1 MKRSRYCTL
10 AGTLQNTLKP
20 FSASRHGCINDE
32 ETEPDVDCCCNVNA
46 RGSTE
51 HQNSLF
57 TCFWWHDCQRVL
69 NDKQYGRPDHLWQR
83 YPVLCPV
90 ESWIILERRTCLY
103 SVDCKLNI
111 SILKCYTGNMRTC
124 SGQDCVR
131 SVPITEHGRRNPRK
145 FPPDVYVERV
155 KRPFLL
161 RNYKI
166 VYCSVLFLV
175 CQSGLLFLFL
185 WKEKRFLMCM
195 TI

>member
-1 MKRSRYCTL
+1 M
-10 AGTLQNTLKP
+10 
-20 FSASRHGCINDE
+20 
-32 ETEPDVDCCCNVNA
+32 
-46 RGSTE
+46 
-51 HQNSLF
+51 
-57 TCFWWHDCQRVL
+57 
-69 NDKQYGRPDHLWQR
+69 
-83 YPVLCPV
+83 LCPV
-90 ESWIILERRTCLY
+90 AGWIVLERVRCLY

-145 FPPDVYVERV
+145 SSPDVYVERV

-175 CQSGLLFLFL
+175 FEREVLFLFL
-185 WKEKRFLMCM
+185 WREKRLLTCLTMYQSIWRLLKEMIASPLCWSKPVRCHSCVKHKRWHTLLKMKVLRFFTSMP
-195 TI
+195 